1 MKEFK
6 KEKSNSFWHSP
17 LTLVVLFLFLIVF
30 AYNLIGL
37 IEKDRDTVEKK
48 SLMLDEIDSLKKREI
63 MLNNDI
69 NKLNTDE
76 GIEDTIREKYQV
88 AKPGEKMVV
97 IVDDK
102 KDDINTQQ
110 TKSDHSFWGWVK
122 KVFLIKS

>member
-37 IEKDRDTVEKK
+37 IDKDRETVEKK
-48 SLMLDEIDSLKKREI
+48 SLMLDEIDSLKKREV

-76 GIEDTIREKYQV
+76 GVEDTIREKYQV
-88 AKPGEKMVV
+88 AKPGEKMVI

-102 KDDINTQQ
+102 KDDTEVQQ
-110 TKSDHSFWGWVK
+110 IKSDHSFWGWVK
-122 KVFLIKS
+122 NLFLIKS